1 MRGQCP
7 SAFSKP
13 LRTYQFYEAE
23 SIAIYTGF
31 NGRLPGWFPGMS
43 FSLRSWSPYDFEPH
57 ASLCPASGTRDLAM
71 RFESKANGTGTLRQF
86 VSKATRPKLPG
97 GLLLSRVAAC
107 LVQGRLSAEIDLSR
121 PDRKASAT
129 LLSSKFAT
137 QSVSEPNSAGRMTSR
152 GLRRRLWTRSS
163 KCAAPATRRGG
174 ARWHRG

>member
-1 MRGQCP
+1 MRGRCP

-13 LRTYQFYEAE
+13 LRTYEFHEAE

-43 FSLRSWSPYDFEPH
+43 FSLRSWSPYDSEPH

-71 RFESKANGTGTLRQF
+71 RFDSKANGTGTLRQF

-107 LVQGRLSAEIDLSR
+107 LVQGTAERARVPEIDLSR

-129 LLSSKFAT
+129 PLSSKFAT

-152 GLRRRLWTRSS
+152 GLRRRL
-163 KCAAPATRRGG
+163 
-174 ARWHRG
+174 